1 MAFSVIV
8 IFVDFLIEMVKF
20 LTLSRLIIKVN
31 YYDWWFNDI
40 FNRFLIQSLIDC
52 NQFMLKVKLEVYAC
66 NAIYDRW

>member
-31 YYDWWFNDI
+31 Y
-40 FNRFLIQSLIDC
+40 
-52 NQFMLKVKLEVYAC
+52 LKL
-66 NAIYDRW
+66 